1 MGSHRWIIWIGV
13 LLIFLYTIGFALVQ
27 REEKNTLGAWAVL
40 IVALT
45 ALVIPFFTIL
55 R

>member
-1 MGSHRWIIWIGV
+1 MSSHQWIIGIVV
-13 LLIFLYTIGFALVQ
+13 LIIFFYTIGFALVQ